1 MLYSLSTIDQILL
14 ELLQLL
20 SEGYVHYEVMRFLFI
35 RCSVLLFHIAF
46 KRVVSI
52 FFGTLPFKFLCQFV
66 PSKDMIRVIT
76 LTLNAVANS
85 IDVRMSRKLSIK
97 KKDIFVPSFILFL
110 RILYYFYFISS
121 SEHNRN

>member
-1 MLYSLSTIDQILL
+1 
-14 ELLQLL
+14 
-20 SEGYVHYEVMRFLFI
+20 
-35 RCSVLLFHIAF
+35 
-46 KRVVSI
+46 
-52 FFGTLPFKFLCQFV
+52 
-66 PSKDMIRVIT
+66 MIRVIT